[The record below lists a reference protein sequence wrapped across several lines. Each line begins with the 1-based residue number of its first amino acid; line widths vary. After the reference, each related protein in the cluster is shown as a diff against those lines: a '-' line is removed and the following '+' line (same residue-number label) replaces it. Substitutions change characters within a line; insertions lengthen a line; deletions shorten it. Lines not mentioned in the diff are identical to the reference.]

1 MTLATVLAP
10 AGAALLSLAFLAAV
24 FVPLE
29 RALPA
34 RPAQRVL
41 RAGLAIDALFFA
53 GQYLVWNAVAVHVI
67 DLTRPLLA
75 SRLATSLPVP
85 VLVVLAVLLGDL
97 VVYWFHRAS
106 HAWEPLWRFHAVH
119 HTATELDWV
128 AAHREHPVD
137 GVLTQ
142 VCMNAPAILL
152 GVPPA
157 VLGGIV
163 AFRAV
168 WAVLIHANVRVPL
181 GPLGWLFGSPALH
194 HFHHVKGRAV
204 THNFANLGPW
214 LDWLFGTHHAPEV
227 GVSGETY
234 PLGVEEPWPRGYLA
248 QLVHPFVLLAR
259 SLSAPSRSGAGSPAP
274 STRARSSSSTR
285 AP

>member
-1 MTLATVLAP
+1 MTLPAALATACT
-10 AGAALLSLAFLAAV
+10 ALLSLAFLAAV

-34 RPAQRVL
+34 RPGQRIL
-41 RAGLAIDALFFA
+41 RADLGIDALFFA
-53 GQYLVWNAVAVHVI
+53 GQYLLWNALAVYTIEHV
-67 DLTRPLLA
+67 RPLLA

-85 VLVVLAVLLGDL
+85 VLVVLAVALGDL
-97 VVYWFHRAS
+97 AVYWFHRAS

-168 WAVLIHANVRVPL
+168 WAVLIHANVRIPL
-181 GPLGWLFGSPALH
+181 GPLGWVFGSPALH
-194 HFHHVKGRAV
+194 HFHHVRGRAV

-214 LDWLFGTHHAPEV
+214 LDWLFGTHHEPEA
-227 GVSGETY
+227 SAEGETY
-234 PLGVEEPWPRGYLA
+234 PLGIDEPWPRGYLA
-248 QLVHPFVLLAR
+248 QLVYPFVLLGR
-259 SLSAPSRSGAGSPAP
+259 SFSEPSRSGGGSRAP

-285 AP
+285 AR